1 MASIVKTAE
10 ELIKDKDQF
19 ITIDEIIEQLGKTGE
34 KKKDLTARIY
44 TDLLSDGRFFFKDDK
59 VNLTEN
65 FIMKEINQIKSS
77 YSMEKLLKE
86 ENKLEEETQN
96 LRALLIETSELER
109 EVDVKDL
116 IQDDLTLF
124 GIDDD

>member
-10 ELIKDKDQF
+10 ELIKDKGQF
-19 ITIDEIIEQLGKTGE
+19 ITIDEIIDQLGTTEEE
-34 KKKDLTARIY
+34 KADLTARIY

-86 ENKLEEETQN
+86 ENRLEEETQN
-96 LRALLIETSELER
+96 LRTILIEANELED
-109 EVDVKDL
+109 EVDVQDL
-116 IQDDLTLF
+116 IQDDLSLF